1 MSGSERQ
8 VAQGFDA
15 AVEGAWRDF
24 REVLADT
31 METLRDGRIPLFI
44 KQRDDAVRRH
54 FVAVR
59 RAGDEVVVWVASN
72 STVAPE
78 QRLSR
83 SSLTD
88 LRRLGL
94 SRHSANGYTAAFPMS
109 HVDEAAVLVVSVMR
123 DVLGVV
129 HPSMLV
135 SRDRGLTPEPP
146 AGSSSTWGDDVIRP
160 LSPTHLGH
168 IVTGT
173 VTAMLGHEPHR
184 DSDGDIVVTKG
195 QAVAFVRCH
204 PRRTLV
210 QVFGHLAVD
219 IDPEGGPPADAEVAR
234 LNAEHELLKFVH
246 ADGAVFVSVDL
257 PAAPFVPAH
266 LKGALAHLL
275 HVIDVEQES
284 VAAAT
289 GGRTFLG
296 APQAV
301 PSDGEPD
308 RIHPVMARFLQLDAL
323 GEGSV
328 DAHAMAKLCGHDDD
342 LILELIRWNQ
352 EQEIEWM
359 ESRDEALDRGEQPEA
374 DACEQERA
382 HAERTVTL
390 LRQTLHLVLLG
401 ESA

>member
-15 AVEGAWRDF
+15 AVEGAWRHF

-44 KQRDDAVRRH
+44 KQRDDRVRRH

-59 RAGDEVVVWVASN
+59 RSGDEVVVWVASN
-72 STVAPE
+72 STVAPD

-83 SSLTD
+83 STLTE

-94 SRHSANGYTAAFPMS
+94 ARTTAKGYTATFPMS
-109 HVDEAAVLVVSVMR
+109 HVDEAAALVVSVLR

-135 SRDRGLTPEPP
+135 SRERALTPAAP
-146 AGSSSTWGDDVIRP
+146 AGSSEAWGDMVIRP
-160 LSPTHLGH
+160 LGPDHLGH
-168 IVTGT
+168 IVVGT
-173 VTAMLGHEPHR
+173 LTAMLGQEPRR
-184 DSDGDIVVTKG
+184 DSDGDLVVPRG
-195 QAVAFVRCH
+195 RAVAFVRCH

-210 QVFGHLAVD
+210 QVFGHLT
-219 IDPEGGPPADAEVAR
+219 IDVSDGAAADAAVAR
-234 LNAEHELLKFVH
+234 LNQEHELLKFVH

-266 LKGALAHLL
+266 LKGTLAHLL
-275 HVIDVEQES
+275 HVIDSEQES

-296 APQAV
+296 APQAA

-323 GEGSV
+323 EEGSV
-328 DAHAMAKLCGHDDD
+328 DARAIAKLCGYDDD
-342 LILELIRWNQ
+342 LILELIRWNE

-359 ESRDEALDRGEQPEA
+359 KAHDDALDRGEQAEA
-374 DACEQERA
+374 AACERERA

>member
-1 MSGSERQ
+1 MVEMGS
-8 VAQGFDA
+8 FDEA
-15 AVEGAWRDF
+15 LESAWRDF
-24 REVLADT
+24 RDVLADT
-31 METLRDGRIPLFI
+31 METLRDGRLPLFI
-44 KQRDDAVRRH
+44 KHRDDAVRRH

-59 RAGDEVVVWVASN
+59 RTRDEIVVWVASN
-72 STVAPE
+72 SAVAPE

-94 SRHSANGYTAAFPMS
+94 TRTTAKGYTAAFPLS

-135 SRDRGLTPEPP
+135 SRERALTPEAP
-146 AGSSSTWGDDVIRP
+146 AGSPEAWGDMVIRP
-160 LSPTHLGH
+160 LGPDHLGH
-168 IVTGT
+168 VVVGT
-173 VTAMLGHEPHR
+173 VTAMLGNEPHR

-195 QAVAFVRCH
+195 QAVACVRCH
-204 PRRTLV
+204 LRRTLV

-219 IDPEGGPPADAEVAR
+219 IDPEGGPAADAEVAR

-266 LKGALAHLL
+266 LKGALAYLL

-308 RIHPVMARFLQLDAL
+308 RLHPVMARFLQLDAL
-323 GEGSV
+323 REGSV
-328 DAHAMAKLCGHDDD
+328 DAHAMAKLCGYDDD
-342 LILELIRWNQ
+342 LILELIRWNE

-359 ESRDEALDRGEQPEA
+359 QARDDALDRGEQAEA
-374 DACEQERA
+374 AACEQERP

>member
-1 MSGSERQ
+1 MRRGRVVDMGS
-8 VAQGFDA
+8 FDEA
-15 AVEGAWRDF
+15 LESAWRDF

-44 KQRDDAVRRH
+44 KQRDDRVRRH

-59 RAGDEVVVWVASN
+59 RAGDEVVVWVSSN
-72 STVAPE
+72 SAVEPA
-78 QRLSR
+78 QRLGR
-83 SSLTD
+83 STLTD

-94 SRHSANGYTAAFPMS
+94 IRTTAKGYTATFPMS
-109 HVDEAAVLVVSVMR
+109 HVDEAAALVVAVLR

-135 SRDRGLTPEPP
+135 SRERSLTPEAP
-146 AGSSSTWGDDVIRP
+146 AGSPEAWGDTVIQA
-160 LSPTHLGH
+160 LSPEHLGH
-168 IVTGT
+168 VVVGT
-173 VTAMLGHEPHR
+173 LTAMLGQEPRR
-184 DSDGDIVVTKG
+184 DSDGDLVVPRG
-195 QAVAFVRCH
+195 RAVAFVRCH

-210 QVFGHLAVD
+210 QVFGHLTINVRDGAAVD
-219 IDPEGGPPADAEVAR
+219 VAVAR
-234 LNAEHELLKFVH
+234 LNQEHELLKFVH

-257 PAAPFVPAH
+257 SAAPFVPAH

-275 HVIDVEQES
+275 HVIDGEQES

-289 GGRTFLG
+289 GGRTFLE
-296 APQAV
+296 APQAD

-323 GEGSV
+323 EEGSV
-328 DAHAMAKLCGHDDD
+328 DAHDMAKLCGYDDD
-342 LILELIRWNQ
+342 LILELIRWNE

-359 ESRDEALDRGEQPEA
+359 KAHDDALDRDEQVEA
-374 DACEQERA
+374 AACERERA

-401 ESA
+401 KSA